1 MDSVRNLAARLALS
15 WGQALLLVAWT
26 CLAWDAAV
34 WLSMLSLAAAFC
46 SLAWSLR
53 LIFLLHRGLL
63 WRRRRSVRPSRE
75 VLAER
80 RRIAADLHDHVGAQ
94 LAQVQALLA
103 REGSGSGRRAALAS
117 RIVER
122 SLLELRLIVDSM
134 DASDDP
140 LDLRLAR
147 LRHRFQPLFE
157 HRGVELAWDV
167 AIAAGEGTELP
178 RGAKA
183 GEIAAI
189 AQEALSNALQHAQ
202 ASVVEMSLH
211 CHDLRGG
218 WLLQVR
224 DDGIGLDGP
233 PEGLAGMG
241 LANMRRR
248 AARAGADLG
257 IGRANGGGT
266 VVWLSWPR

>member
-1 MDSVRNLAARLALS
+1 MDSVRNLAARVVLS
-15 WGQALLLVAWT
+15 WGQALLLVTWS
-26 CLAWDAAV
+26 CLAWDVAV

-46 SLAWSLR
+46 SFAWGLR
-53 LIFLLHRGLL
+53 LIFLLRRGLL

-94 LAQVQALLA
+94 LVQVQALLA
-103 REGSGSGRRAALAS
+103 QEGKGLGRAALAS

-157 HRGVELAWDV
+157 QRGVELTWDV
-167 AIAAGEGTELP
+167 AIAAEEDGPELP

-202 ASVVEMSLH
+202 ASVVKMTLH
-211 CHDLRGG
+211 SHDSQGG

-224 DDGIGLDGP
+224 DDGIGLEGQ
-233 PEGLAGMG
+233 PEGMAGMG

-248 AARAGADLG
+248 AVRAGADLG
-257 IGRANGGGT
+257 IDCANGGGT
-266 VVWLSWPR
+266 IVRLSWPR